1 LGGAAITTTTVGIA
15 QWRAVCGEP
24 RRNLDTALSHIGS
37 LAARGCQVVV
47 LPELWASGYDAA
59 SLAADAVVAAEALD
73 GERGRRLATA
83 AQRHRIW
90 LFAGTVPE
98 LADDGRLYNTAVV
111 YAPDGSLRARHRK
124 THLYSPLGEDAV
136 FAAGSEPTVVDV
148 DGIGTVGLS
157 VCFDGDHPEYAR
169 ALHDLGARVV
179 ISVSA
184 YEAATESW
192 WDILYPANALANGQ
206 WWVMANQS
214 GGEGPNAL
222 LGRSRIIA
230 PNGSVVAEAPRY
242 DADRD
247 EGHLLVAALDL
258 SAAVAAAEQAAG
270 ALWVTGATPVS
281 R

>member
-1 LGGAAITTTTVGIA
+1 MSTTTVGIA
-15 QWRAVCGEP
+15 QWHAVCGEP
-24 RRNLDTALSHIGS
+24 RRNLDTALTHIGS
-37 LAARGCQVVV
+37 LAAQGCELIV

-59 SLAADAVVAAEALD
+59 SLADDAAVAAEPLD
-73 GERGRRLATA
+73 GERGRQLAA
-83 AQRHRIW
+83 AALQHGVW
-90 LFAGTVPE
+90 LFAGSVPE
-98 LADDGRLYNTAVV
+98 IVQDGRLYNTAVV

-124 THLYSPLGEDAV
+124 VHL
-136 FAAGSEPTVVDV
+136 FTAGSEPTVVDV

-184 YEAATESW
+184 YETATESW

-206 WWVMANQS
+206 WWLMANQS

-230 PNGSVVAEAPRY
+230 PDGAAIAEAPRWDGNGNETY
-242 DADRD
+242 
-247 EGHLLVAALDL
+247 LLVTSLDL
-258 SAAVAAAEQAAG
+258 STAVATAEHDAG
-270 ALWVTGATPVS
+270 ALWASGLIPV
-281 R
+281 RR